1 MNNGLNGEGKNVI
14 KDVDND
20 SKFAENLTNF
30 YNNKELNEKN
40 KSTSVMSDTVKLEKK
55 EDSEVANNIYNFVMK
70 LKDNIMKFINPKK
83 IVTEEEYKDRI
94 SICRSLTLVP
104 AFFSLFYL
112 IDTHGI
118 FFVFAFVLLAI
129 SYYLLGKN
137 NKTGIFTAIAAS
149 VLLVISFRFINIVVG
164 LVYFYGNILLL
175 RYKKDS

>member
-83 IVTEEEYKDRI
+83 IATEEEYKDRVI
-94 SICRSLTLVP
+94 
-104 AFFSLFYL
+104 
-112 IDTHGI
+112 
-118 FFVFAFVLLAI
+118 
-129 SYYLLGKN
+129 
-137 NKTGIFTAIAAS
+137 
-149 VLLVISFRFINIVVG
+149 LVIGSFYVYKTVVEE
-164 LVYFYGNILLL
+164 L
-175 RYKKDS
+175 KK